1 MALTSGTRLG
11 PYEIITPLGAGGMG
25 EVYRALDT
33 RLDRTVAVKILP
45 ESFASDVDRLQRF
58 EHEARVLSALNH
70 PNLLSIFDV
79 GTQGGIHYLVS
90 EFLEGQTLRERLSS
104 GPLPQRRSTDC
115 AMQIASGLSAA
126 HDKGIVHRDLKP
138 ENVFVTRDER
148 VKILDFGLAKQT
160 RAIDVTAEGA
170 TLTGPTPTAAGMVLG
185 TVGYMS
191 PEQVRAQATD
201 HRSDIFSFGAILYEM
216 VSGKRAFKGDS
227 SIETM
232 NAILKGE
239 PPELA
244 ESGLLVS
251 PELERIVRRCLEKAP
266 ERRFQS
272 ASDLAFAIEALS
284 GTSSGIGVQ
293 APANGLPVRPK
304 WLRPLAV
311 VVILLAGSAMGY
323 LLNALRKGEAS
334 GLGNVLFQQ
343 LDFQSEAV
351 FNARF
356 APDGET
362 VLYSAATEGN
372 IPELY
377 IHRADYPAPQS
388 MGLHDVR
395 LLSIS
400 TKGEVAVLT
409 HAVYLA
415 QRQFRGTLSEIAIG
429 GGAPREI
436 LQDVREADWS
446 PDGTKLAVIREIDG
460 KDRLEFPIGKVLHE
474 TSGYLSDLRFSPQG
488 DRIAFFEH
496 PVKYDDRGSIDV
508 VDLAGHA
515 SVLSDGYQAEEGLAW
530 APTGKT
536 IFFSGQVGNG
546 FNLIIYELTMSG
558 QKRTVLAAPDDLWVL
573 DVSREGKLLVSRGQ
587 YEERIMALAPGSKS
601 EQEMSWLDSSNNTVL
616 SADGRT
622 LLFSDGSTTVG
633 VNYALCLRKTDGSPV
648 VRLGDGNAQGLSPDG
663 KWALSIVPTSP
674 MRLTLYPT
682 GAGEPMPLENGK
694 IQTYD
699 SAAFFPDGKRVL
711 ACGSEAGQAAR
722 CYLQEL
728 AGGPPQAATPPG
740 TVHGLVSPEGNSILA
755 RDADGKFSI
764 YPVTGGPPKPVPGTA
779 PDDEMI
785 HWSSDGRSVLIY
797 RRGEVPA
804 RVERLNLSTGKRA
817 LVRQL
822 APPSR
827 AGVLNVRYI
836 AFSGDERSYGYSFD
850 RVLCRLSSVTS
861 AK

>member
-1 MALTSGTRLG
+1 MTLAAGTKLG
-11 PYEIITPLGAGGMG
+11 PYEIQTTLGAGGMG

-33 RLDRTVAVKILP
+33 RLNRIVAVKVLP
-45 ESFASDVDRLQRF
+45 ESFASNADRLQRF

-79 GTQGGIHYLVS
+79 GTEGGIHYLVS
-90 EFLEGQTLRERLSS
+90 EFLDGQTLRERLSS
-104 GPLPQRRSTDC
+104 GPLPQRRATDY

-126 HDKGIVHRDLKP
+126 HEKGIVHRDLKP
-138 ENVFVTRDER
+138 DNVFVTRDER

-160 RAIDVTAEGA
+160 RAAEVSAEGA
-170 TLTGPTPTAAGMVLG
+170 TLTGPTPTAAGVVLG

-191 PEQVRAQATD
+191 PEQVRAQVTD
-201 HRSDIFSFGAILYEM
+201 HRSDIFSFGTILYEM
-216 VSGKRAFKGDS
+216 VSGERAFKGDS

-232 NAILKGE
+232 NAILKAE
-239 PPELA
+239 PPELTHGGPPA
-244 ESGLLVS
+244 S
-251 PELERIVRRCLEKAP
+251 PGLERIVRRCLEKAP

-284 GTSSGIGVQ
+284 GASSSIAVQ
-293 APANGLPVRPK
+293 APARHLSGRPQ

-311 VVILLAGSAMGY
+311 VITLLAGTAVGY
-323 LLNALRKGEAS
+323 LLTRLVMREPS
-334 GLGNVLFQQ
+334 GLGNILFQQ
-343 LDFQSEAV
+343 LTFQSEAV

-362 VLYSAATEGN
+362 VLYSSATDGN
-372 IPELY
+372 TPDLF

-400 TKGEVAVLT
+400 AKGEVAVLT

-415 QRQFRGTLSEIAIG
+415 QRQFRGTLSEVAIG

-460 KDRLEFPIGKVLHE
+460 KDRLEFPIGKVLYV

-488 DRIAFFEH
+488 DRIAFFDH

-508 VDLAGHA
+508 VDVAGHT

-546 FNLIIYELTMSG
+546 FNLMVYELTLSG
-558 QKRTVLAAPDDLWVL
+558 QRRTVLAAPDDLWVL
-573 DVSREGKLLVSRGQ
+573 DVSKDGKLLVSRGEYQ
-587 YEERIMALAPGSKS
+587 ERLMALAPSSKN
-601 EQEMSWLDSSNNTVL
+601 EQEMSWLDSSNNAVL

-663 KWALSIVPTSP
+663 KWALSIVPASP

-682 GAGEPMPLENGK
+682 GAGEPRPLDNGN

-699 SAAFFPDGKRVL
+699 AARFFPGGKRVL

-722 CYLQEL
+722 CYVQEL
-728 AGGPPQAATPPG
+728 ADGPPHAATPPG
-740 TVHGLVSPEGNSILA
+740 TTHGLVSPDGNSILA
-755 RDADGKFSI
+755 RDADGTFSI
-764 YPVTGGPPKPVPGTA
+764 YAVAGGPPKPVPGTA
-779 PDDEMI
+779 PDDEVI
-785 HWSSDGRSVLIY
+785 HWSSYGQSVLIY

-804 RVERLNLSTGKRA
+804 RVERLDLSTGKRV

-836 AFSGDERSYGYSFD
+836 AFSDDERWYAYTFD
-850 RVLCRLSSVTS
+850 RVLCRLSSVTGV
-861 AK
+861 K